1 MQSKALQKPIRESG
15 IELLRILM
23 MLQVI
28 FLHVCSSTHGGF
40 TGLAEGG
47 DLGDGTLLLYRAM
60 FYCSRR
66 VCLHYFDRLFLG
78 NEQQD
83 LFGCASQAAE
93 NLFSHAVLLHW
104 DSICRL
110 GDGNVGFDKHP
121 EHQSLFP
128 VSLQNMVLH
137 DAVFIGGSAE
147 SFPQ

>member
-60 FYCSRR
+60 FYCSRCP
-66 VCLHYFDRLFLG
+66 VYVYIILTGYFSVTSNKTFSDVRPKLLKTYFPMLFYSIGIPFLG
-78 NEQQD
+78 WAMGMWD
-83 LFGCASQAAE
+83 LTSIQSIKA
-93 NLFSHAVLLHW
+93 FSRFFA
-104 DSICRL
+104 
-110 GDGNVGFDKHP
+110 KHGT
-121 EHQSLFP
+121 S
-128 VSLQNMVLH
+128 
-137 DAVFIGGSAE
+137 
-147 SFPQ
+147 